1 MKIAPMLLAGVCG
14 LAPALCAQQVAIP
27 TVSLKA
33 TIAGETPLDRP
44 TLLKSAACDAAGN
57 VYTQRTPGPDDM
69 RPPIQ
74 EITAEAKSAG
84 TYRLPDGYAG
94 EVGAGFVAHDGVVYM
109 AVDTRSGIYVQQFA
123 RDGSVRAKT
132 KLQVDSDVQ
141 AWLLAVFKSGE
152 FLLVGQR
159 GKNLRT
165 PFTAVF
171 AADGRLVKEV
181 YEPEDEEARRRA
193 EAGDPK
199 FGPSPF
205 SNRFVSRGDVA
216 AGADGNVYLLHGVS
230 PPLVYV
236 ISPVGDVI
244 RKFRIE
250 TGGRELTAGAI
261 RFHAGRLAIR
271 FDELSDSGQYLIKVI
286 DTQGK
291 SLGDYEVGSKEANP
305 LALACYD
312 AEGFTL
318 VSESAESKL
327 YLLKAKL
334 P

>member
-14 LAPALCAQQVAIP
+14 LAPALCEQQVAIP
-27 TVSLKA
+27 TVRLKA

-84 TYRLPDGYAG
+84 TYQLPDGYAG
-94 EVGAGFVAHDGVVYM
+94 EVGAGFVAPDGVVYM
-109 AVDTRSGIYVQQFA
+109 AVDARSGIYVEEFA

-152 FLLVGQR
+152 YLLVGLTGR
-159 GKNLRT
+159 GLHT

-171 AADGRLVKEV
+171 APDGRLVKTI
-181 YEPEDEEARRRA
+181 YEPEDEEARQHA
-193 EAGDPK
+193 EVGGWK
-199 FGPSPF
+199 FVMLGEAT
-205 SNRFVSRGDVA
+205 V
-216 AGADGNVYLLHGVS
+216 GADGNVYLLHGVS
-230 PPLVYV
+230 TPLVYV
-236 ISPVGDVI
+236 ISPSGDVI
-244 RKFRIE
+244 RKLRIE
-250 TGGRELTAGAI
+250 TGHPGLTARGI
-261 RFHAGRLAIR
+261 KFFAGRLAIR
-271 FDELSDSGQYLIKVI
+271 FDGPTDSGQQLIKVI
-286 DTQGK
+286 DTEGK
-291 SLGDYEVGSKEANP
+291 SIADYEVGSKEVNS